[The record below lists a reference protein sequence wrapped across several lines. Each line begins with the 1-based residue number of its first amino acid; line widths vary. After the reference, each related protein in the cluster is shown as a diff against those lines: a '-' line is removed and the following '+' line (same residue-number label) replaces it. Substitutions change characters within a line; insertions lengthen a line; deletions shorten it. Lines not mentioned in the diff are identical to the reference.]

1 MHLRIVR
8 FTATLALLV
17 LSCCSVWGQ
26 KDTGGITGT
35 VRDSSRAVV
44 SAATVRVADID
55 RGTEFVT
62 TTNSD
67 GEYVAS
73 PLKIGRYTVT
83 VEKAGFKKTVAGPVT
98 VDIQERPAI
107 DVYLQVG
114 NVQESVTV
122 TSEGPLLETQNSEL
136 GQVIDSRRAS
146 NLPLNGRNYAQ
157 LALLGAGVR
166 SEEHTSELQ
175 SRFDLVCRLL

>member
-1 MHLRIVR
+1 MHLRVVR
-8 FTATLALLV
+8 STATLALLV
-17 LSCCSVWGQ
+17 LSCCAVWGQ

-98 VDIQERPAI
+98 AGASGAPA
-107 DVYLQVG
+107 
-114 NVQESVTV
+114 
-122 TSEGPLLETQNSEL
+122 NSS
-136 GQVIDSRRAS
+136 GKPPI
-146 NLPLNGRNYAQ
+146 G
-157 LALLGAGVR
+157 
-166 SEEHTSELQ
+166 
-175 SRFDLVCRLL
+175 